1 MTLPKSPVT
10 ITPKMSMS
18 MGSLFTNNA
27 MVYYK
32 PHSLAAGGIGGV
44 RNYRKKSKKT

>member
-1 MTLPKSPVT
+1 MVLKFNNNIIISKK
-10 ITPKMSMS
+10 IY
-18 MGSLFTNNA
+18 MGSLFTDNS

-32 PHSLAAGGIGGV
+32 PHSLAAGGVGGV

>member
-1 MTLPKSPVT
+1 MVLNLKSKLIISKKLT
-10 ITPKMSMS
+10 
-18 MGSLFTNNA
+18 MGSLFTDNS

-32 PHSLAAGGIGGV
+32 PHSLASGGIGGV